1 MPNCWCPLMTYK
13 DEKLSRANVHM
24 MGKFVMFILMSM
36 CILGSC
42 RDWLSNE
49 IYFTPPGLFI
59 SLFLNFSLTR
69 RKCSRTSSTCSNW
82 IKSHFDTDAKRW
94 KSQRKNVLIFRV
106 RVGGSTLG
114 FLFFF
119 KIPLSHKYSCRRTK
133 LSLYEASYVVNI
145 CPCRYMDILNLRSG
159 DFFFGRLFLSI
170 ITAVVIYLYKSLQ
183 NKNLKTKLCGVI
195 CSSDVNA

>member
-13 DEKLSRANVHM
+13 DEKLSRANVHV
-24 MGKFVMFILMSM
+24 MGKFVMFIVISM

-42 RDWLSNE
+42 RDWRSNE
-49 IYFTPPGLFI
+49 IYFTPPSLFI

-69 RKCSRTSSTCSNW
+69 RKCSRKSSTRSNW
-82 IKSHFDTDAKRW
+82 IKSHLDTDAKQW
-94 KSQRKNVLIFRV
+94 KSQRKNVLIFKV
-106 RVGGSTLG
+106 RVGGSTL
-114 FLFFF
+114 
-119 KIPLSHKYSCRRTK
+119 
-133 LSLYEASYVVNI
+133 
-145 CPCRYMDILNLRSG
+145 MDILNLRSG
-159 DFFFGRLFLSI
+159 DFFFGRLCLSI

>member
-49 IYFTPPGLFI
+49 IYFTPPSLFI

-82 IKSHFDTDAKRW
+82 IKSHFDADAKQW

-114 FLFFF
+114 FLFFL
-119 KIPLSHKYSCRRTK
+119 IPLSHKYSCRRTK
-133 LSLYEASYVVNI
+133 LSLYQACTLWTFAPV
-145 CPCRYMDILNLRSG
+145 G
-159 DFFFGRLFLSI
+159 
-170 ITAVVIYLYKSLQ
+170 T
-183 NKNLKTKLCGVI
+183 
-195 CSSDVNA
+195 

>member
-24 MGKFVMFILMSM
+24 MGKFVVFILISM

-42 RDWLSNE
+42 RYWLSNE
-49 IYFTPPGLFI
+49 IYFTPPSLFI

-69 RKCSRTSSTCSNW
+69 RKCSRKSSTCSNW
-82 IKSHFDTDAKRW
+82 IKSRFDLDAKQW

-119 KIPLSHKYSCRRTK
+119 KFLFPTSIHAEGQNCLLTKPRT
-133 LSLYEASYVVNI
+133 LWTFAPVGTWIFLTCDQAI
-145 CPCRYMDILNLRSG
+145 
-159 DFFFGRLFLSI
+159 FFFLVGYSFQLL
-170 ITAVVIYLYKSLQ
+170 LPL
-183 NKNLKTKLCGVI
+183 
-195 CSSDVNA
+195 

>member
-13 DEKLSRANVHM
+13 DEKVSRANVHM

-49 IYFTPPGLFI
+49 IYFTPPSLFI

-119 KIPLSHKYSCRRTK
+119 KFLFPTSIHAEGQNCLFTKPRT
-133 LSLYEASYVVNI
+133 LWTFAPVGTWLFLTCDQAI
-145 CPCRYMDILNLRSG
+145 
-159 DFFFGRLFLSI
+159 FFFGRLFLSI
-170 ITAVVIYLYKSLQ
+170 ITAVVIYIYKSLQ